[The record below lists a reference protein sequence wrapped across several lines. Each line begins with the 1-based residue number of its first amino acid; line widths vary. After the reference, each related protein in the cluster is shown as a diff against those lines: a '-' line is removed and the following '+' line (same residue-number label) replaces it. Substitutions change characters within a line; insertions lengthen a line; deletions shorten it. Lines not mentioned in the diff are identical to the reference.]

1 MALTEEK
8 IKSIDVS
15 NMFDVIKNFSD
26 QCEEAV
32 KIADSYDLSKYDFT
46 GIDNIIL
53 NGLGGSAIGGDFVRS
68 FLQYELPVPMFIN
81 RNYHLPAFAS
91 DKTLSIVSSYSGN
104 TEETNSAFEESLSKN
119 CKIICIT
126 SGGKVEKVA
135 KDNYLPCIKIPG
147 GLQPRCALGYSF
159 FVVLK
164 IMLKLKLVED
174 KSKEIS
180 GTINHIKDLSKEY
193 SNFGNKDNRAIQI
206 ARELKDKLP
215 IIYSSVDVLDVVNLR
230 WRGQIAENAKQL
242 VFGNFYPEM
251 NHNELVGWH
260 LNKELMKQMVVLMLE
275 DKDDNSRIKSRMDIT
290 SAVYKEFADDH
301 MHISSNAGSRLER
314 LFELAYLGDWVSYYL
329 AILNKVDPTPV
340 KVIEHLKQKLSKI

>member
-1 MALTEEK
+1 MILSDQITECDK
-8 IKSIDVS
+8 S
-15 NMFDVIKNFSD
+15 NMFDILKNFGN

-32 KIADSYDLSKYDFT
+32 QIADKYDLSKYDFT

-91 DKTLSIVSSYSGN
+91 DKTLSIISSYSGN
-104 TEETNSAFEESLSKN
+104 TEETNSAFEESLNKN

-126 SGGKVEKVA
+126 SGGKVEQVA
-135 KDNYLPCIKIPG
+135 KDNDLPCIKIPG

-164 IMLKLKLVED
+164 IMMKLKFVED

-180 GTINHIKDLSKEY
+180 DTINHIKNLSKEY
-193 SNFGNKDNRAIQI
+193 SDFENKDNRPFHI

-260 LNKELMKQMVVLMLE
+260 CNKKLMKQMYVLMLE
-275 DKDDNSRIKSRMDIT
+275 DKEDNKRIQTRMEIT
-290 SAVYKEFADDH
+290 GSVYKEFADDH
-301 MHISSNAGSRLER
+301 MHISSGAGSRLER
-314 LFELAYLGDWVSYYL
+314 IFELAYLGDWVSYYL